1 MFTITSEVAKLIQSG
16 ASKEKA
22 ARAAKRQAID
32 LIVAQGGRG
41 HHFTKDAVKDG
52 LITKETLQ
60 GVQILIAKGL
70 LNASE
75 FSLWAMDSKEA
86 SKQGKQDERNK
97 LTSDVS
103 AYLASFRKMV
113 ETQWALL
120 NPDAAKAEADAKKA
134 DEDEDDLENEK
145 SGLESAPEKMELNAA
160 NLLKHINELT
170 LAISASRDSSIVAIR
185 AKLIPALN
193 AVQSALV

>member
-1 MFTITSEVAKLIQSG
+1 MFTITNEVAKLIQSG

-52 LITKETLQ
+52 LVTKETLQ

-70 LNASE
+70 LNAAE
-75 FSLWAMDSKEA
+75 FALWAMDSKEA
-86 SKQGKQDERNK
+86 NKQGKQAERNK
-97 LTSDVS
+97 LTSDVN

-120 NPDAAKAEADAKKA
+120 NPDAAKAEADAKKTEA
-134 DEDEDDLENEK
+134 DELESEESDLP
-145 SGLESAPEKMELNAA
+145 ESAPSAKV
-160 NLLKHINELT
+160 LT
-170 LAISASRDSSIVAIR
+170 LEVLTKFVIDLTLEVSASNNQAITNRR
-185 AKLIPALN
+185 AELIKALN
-193 AVQSALV
+193 ALEAVCKA